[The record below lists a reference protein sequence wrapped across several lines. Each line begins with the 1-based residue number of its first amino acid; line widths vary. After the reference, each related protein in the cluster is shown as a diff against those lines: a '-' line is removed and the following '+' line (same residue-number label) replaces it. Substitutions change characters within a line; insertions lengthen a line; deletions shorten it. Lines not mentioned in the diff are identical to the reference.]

1 MPRFYFDTVTSGTI
15 VSDDEGTELPGLEEA
30 TAEAIQ
36 DARALMSAAIMS
48 GLDISKRSI
57 QIRDEAGEIVLVIP
71 FSDAVKPEF

>member
-15 VSDDEGTELPGLEEA
+15 VSDDEGTELPGVKEA

-71 FSDAVKPEF
+71 FSDAVKPEV